1 MNKNFINFR
10 TGLVK
15 LPVIIA
21 GVFFLS
27 HPTVTHASENNNSVA
42 ESPKASQ
49 TNKQETENKD
59 TSSTLSNTLNEDQS
73 TTKTSTD
80 TNNVETN
87 NVETNNVNTSPE
99 ENKETISNKLETS
112 DNNTQNTSQNDNSK
126 NTNKPNAPT
135 GSFRYFYPSVEDN
148 VNYDKTQD
156 PNYDEEGYLKDTRK
170 MQENYKVDN
179 RTAYIRVEN
188 ANYKGEI
195 ESLKGGEGSGAYIG
209 KNYFLTAAHVIY
221 DNNYPRQYL
230 TGGYLIPGKHGNWEP
245 FGKYKIKAFYV
256 PDKYIASP
264 LRKYDIGII
273 EVDPEPIV
281 DADGHPPREELDELK
296 PYNIKVY
303 TDDLIGKKV
312 QTQGYPIDKNVTS
325 INQWTNLGTIVQK
338 QKQGTIEYSMADSP
352 GQSGSPVYLEDNN
365 DEIIAVHS
373 YGTRGNKYG
382 TLGTPITQE
391 IYDWIQ
397 SILNRVPDSG
407 SNVSNDNSDNDNN
420 NNNNNDNDVT
430 TSDKPDD
437 NNYTSDLDKSD
448 NDNDVNHSDASSTN
462 NDFAINKSLINKN
475 KLKNSTIIN
484 INKVSNN
491 KTDELPKSDNNSV
504 KPTEQPKS
512 DDNSVKPAEQP
523 KLDDNSVKPAEQP
536 KSDDNSVKPAE
547 QPKSDDNSVKPAEQP
562 KSDDNSVK
570 PTEQPK
576 SDDNSVKPTEQPKSD
591 DNSVKPTEQS
601 KSDDNSVKPAE
612 QPKAHNTSK
621 LEAKAIQIKNT
632 DKAVNDTQI
641 TTSQPSHEAKAETQ
655 SDDKQENK
663 QLPKTGENE
672 AISTTLF
679 GTLFAMLG
687 SLLFFRKRKTD
698 K

>member
-27 HPTVTHASENNNSVA
+27 HPTVTHASENNNLIE

-59 TSSTLSNTLNEDQS
+59 TSSTLSNTSKEDYS
-73 TTKTSTD
+73 TTKASTD
-80 TNNVETN
+80 TNNVDT
-87 NVETNNVNTSPE
+87 TSE
-99 ENKETISNKLETS
+99 GNKETISNKLKTS
-112 DNNTQNTSQNDNSK
+112 DSNTQNTSQNDNSK
-126 NTNKPNAPT
+126 NTNKPNVPT
-135 GSFRYFYPSVEDN
+135 GSFRYFSPSVEDN

-156 PNYDEEGYLKDTRK
+156 PNYDEEGYLKDTRR
-170 MQENYKVDN
+170 MQENYEVDN

-281 DADGHPPREELDELK
+281 DADGHPPREELDELR
-296 PYNIKVY
+296 PFNIKVY

-312 QTQGYPIDKNVTS
+312 QTQGYPIDKNVNS

-338 QKQGTIEYSMADSP
+338 QKQGNIEYSMDNSA

-407 SNVSNDNSDNDNN
+407 SNVSNDNSDND
-420 NNNNNDNDVT
+420 NNNNDNDVT

-523 KLDDNSVKPAEQP
+523 K
-536 KSDDNSVKPAE
+536 
-547 QPKSDDNSVKPAEQP
+547 SDDNSVKPAEQP

-591 DNSVKPTEQS
+591 DNSVKPTEQPKS
-601 KSDDNSVKPAE
+601 DDNSVKPTEQPKSDDNSVKPTEQPKSDDNSVKPAE

-672 AISTTLF
+672 AISKTLF

>member
-27 HPTVTHASENNNSVA
+27 HPTVTHASENNNLIE

-59 TSSTLSNTLNEDQS
+59 TSSTLSNTSKEDYS
-73 TTKTSTD
+73 TTKASTD
-80 TNNVETN
+80 TNNIV
-87 NVETNNVNTSPE
+87 TNNVNTSPE
-99 ENKETISNKLETS
+99 ENKETISNKLKTS
-112 DNNTQNTSQNDNSK
+112 DSNTQNTSQNDNSK
-126 NTNKPNAPT
+126 NTNKPNVPT
-135 GSFRYFYPSVEDN
+135 GSFRYFSPSVEDN

-156 PNYDEEGYLKDTRK
+156 PNYDEEGYLKDTRR
-170 MQENYKVDN
+170 MQENYEVDN

-281 DADGHPPREELDELK
+281 DADGHPPREELDELR
-296 PYNIKVY
+296 PFNIKVY

-312 QTQGYPIDKNVTS
+312 QTQGYPIDKNVNS

-338 QKQGTIEYSMADSP
+338 QKQGNIEYSMDNSA

-430 TSDKPDD
+430 TSDKLDD

-512 DDNSVKPAEQP
+512 DDNSVKPTEQP
-523 KLDDNSVKPAEQP
+523 KSDDNSVKPAEQPKSDDNSVKPTEQP

-570 PTEQPK
+570 PAEQP
-576 SDDNSVKPTEQPKSD
+576 
-591 DNSVKPTEQS
+591 

-663 QLPKTGENE
+663 QLPKTGKNE

>member
-27 HPTVTHASENNNSVA
+27 HPTVTHASENNNLIE

-59 TSSTLSNTLNEDQS
+59 TSSTLSNTSKEDYS
-73 TTKTSTD
+73 TTKASTD
-80 TNNVETN
+80 TNNVDT
-87 NVETNNVNTSPE
+87 TSE
-99 ENKETISNKLETS
+99 GNKETISNKLKTS
-112 DNNTQNTSQNDNSK
+112 YSNTQNTSQNDNSK
-126 NTNKPNAPT
+126 NTNKPNVPT
-135 GSFRYFYPSVEDN
+135 GSFRYFSPSVEDN

-156 PNYDEEGYLKDTRK
+156 PNYDEEGYLKDTRR
-170 MQENYKVDN
+170 MQENYEVDN

-256 PDKYIASP
+256 PDQYKASP

-281 DADGHPPREELDELK
+281 DAEGHPPREELDELR
-296 PYNIKVY
+296 PFNIKVY

-312 QTQGYPIDKNVTS
+312 QTQGYPIDKNVNS

-338 QKQGTIEYSMADSP
+338 QKQGNIEYSMDNSA

-420 NNNNNDNDVT
+420 NNNNDNDVT
-430 TSDKPDD
+430 TSDRPDD

-491 KTDELPKSDNNSV
+491 KTDEL
-504 KPTEQPKS
+504 
-512 DDNSVKPAEQP
+512 
-523 KLDDNSVKPAEQP
+523 P

-663 QLPKTGENE
+663 QLPKTGQNE

>member
-27 HPTVTHASENNNSVA
+27 HPTVTHASENNNLIE

-59 TSSTLSNTLNEDQS
+59 TSSTLSNTSKEDYS
-73 TTKTSTD
+73 TTKAST
-80 TNNVETN
+80 N
-87 NVETNNVNTSPE
+87 TNNVNTTSE
-99 ENKETISNKLETS
+99 GNKETISNKLETS

-126 NTNKPNAPT
+126 NTNKPNVPT
-135 GSFRYFYPSVEDN
+135 GSFRYFSPSVEDN

-156 PNYDEEGYLKDTRK
+156 PNYDEEGYLKDTRR
-170 MQENYKVDN
+170 MQENYEVDN

-281 DADGHPPREELDELK
+281 DADGHPPREELDELR
-296 PYNIKVY
+296 PFNIKVY

-312 QTQGYPIDKNVTS
+312 QTQGYPIDKNVNS

-338 QKQGTIEYSMADSP
+338 QKQGNIEYSMDNSA

-407 SNVSNDNSDNDNN
+407 SNVSNDNSDNDNNNN

-491 KTDELPKSDNNSV
+491 KTDE
-504 KPTEQPKS
+504 
-512 DDNSVKPAEQP
+512 
-523 KLDDNSVKPAEQP
+523 QP

-576 SDDNSVKPTEQPKSD
+576 SDDNSVKPAEQP
-591 DNSVKPTEQS
+591 

-663 QLPKTGENE
+663 QLPKTGKNE

>member
-42 ESPKASQ
+42 ESPKANQ

-59 TSSTLSNTLNEDQS
+59 TSSTLSNTLNEDQI

-80 TNNVETN
+80 TN

-420 NNNNNDNDVT
+420 NNNNDNDVT

>member
-87 NVETNNVNTSPE
+87 NVNTSPE

-156 PNYDEEGYLKDTRK
+156 PNYDEEGYLKDTRR
-170 MQENYKVDN
+170 MQENYEVDN

-188 ANYKGEI
+188 GNYKGEI

-256 PDKYIASP
+256 PDQYKASP

-338 QKQGTIEYSMADSP
+338 QKQGNIEYSMDNSA

-407 SNVSNDNSDNDNN
+407 SNVSNDKSNID
-420 NNNNNDNDVT
+420 NNDNDVT
-430 TSDKPDD
+430 TSDTPND

-491 KTDELPKSDNNSV
+491 KTDELPKSDDNSVKTAEQPKSDNNSV

-512 DDNSVKPAEQP
+512 
-523 KLDDNSVKPAEQP
+523 
-536 KSDDNSVKPAE
+536 
-547 QPKSDDNSVKPAEQP
+547 
-562 KSDDNSVK
+562 
-570 PTEQPK
+570 
-576 SDDNSVKPTEQPKSD
+576 
-591 DNSVKPTEQS
+591 
-601 KSDDNSVKPAE
+601 
-612 QPKAHNTSK
+612 HNASK
-621 LEAKAIQIKNT
+621 LEAKAIQINNT

-687 SLLFFRKRKTD
+687 SLFFFRKRKTD

>member
-27 HPTVTHASENNNSVA
+27 HPTVTHASENNNLIE

-49 TNKQETENKD
+49 TNKQETENED
-59 TSSTLSNTLNEDQS
+59 ATSTLSNTSNEDQS
-73 TTKTSTD
+73 TTKASTD
-80 TNNVETN
+80 TNNVDT
-87 NVETNNVNTSPE
+87 TSE
-99 ENKETISNKLETS
+99 GNKETISNKLETS
-112 DNNTQNTSQNDNSK
+112 DSNTQNTSQNDNSK
-126 NTNKPNAPT
+126 NTNKLNVPT

-156 PNYDEEGYLKDTRK
+156 PNYDEEGYLKDTRR
-170 MQENYKVDN
+170 MQENYEVDN

-188 ANYKGEI
+188 ENYKGEI
-195 ESLKGGEGSGAYIG
+195 ENLKGGEGSGAYIG

-256 PDKYIASP
+256 PDQYKASP

-338 QKQGTIEYSMADSP
+338 QKQGNIEYSMDNSA

-407 SNVSNDNSDNDNN
+407 SNVSNDKSNID
-420 NNNNNDNDVT
+420 NNDNDVT
-430 TSDKPDD
+430 TSDTPND

-491 KTDELPKSDNNSV
+491 KTDELPKSDDNSV
-504 KPTEQPKS
+504 KPT
-512 DDNSVKPAEQP
+512 EQP
-523 KLDDNSVKPAEQP
+523 KLDDNSVKTAEQP

-547 QPKSDDNSVKPAEQP
+547 QPKSDDNSVKPAVQP

-576 SDDNSVKPTEQPKSD
+576 S
-591 DNSVKPTEQS
+591 
-601 KSDDNSVKPAE
+601 
-612 QPKAHNTSK
+612 HNASK
-621 LEAKAIQIKNT
+621 LESKAIQINNT

>member
-80 TNNVETN
+80 TNNV
-87 NVETNNVNTSPE
+87 VTNNVNTSPE

-156 PNYDEEGYLKDTRK
+156 PNYDEEGYLKDTRR
-170 MQENYKVDN
+170 MQENYEVDN

-188 ANYKGEI
+188 GNYKGEI

-256 PDKYIASP
+256 PDQYKASP

-312 QTQGYPIDKNVTS
+312 QTQGYPIEKNVNS

-338 QKQGTIEYSMADSP
+338 QKQGNIEYSMDNSA

-420 NNNNNDNDVT
+420 SNNNNNDNDVT
-430 TSDKPDD
+430 TSDKLDD

-512 DDNSVKPAEQP
+512 DDNSVKPTEQPKSDDNSVKPAEQP

-547 QPKSDDNSVKPAEQP
+547 QPKSDDNSVKPTEQPKADDNSVKPAEQP
-562 KSDDNSVK
+562 KADDNSVKPTEQPKADDNSVK

-576 SDDNSVKPTEQPKSD
+576 S
-591 DNSVKPTEQS
+591 
-601 KSDDNSVKPAE
+601 
-612 QPKAHNTSK
+612 HNASK
-621 LEAKAIQIKNT
+621 LASKATQINNT
-632 DKAVNDTQI
+632 DKAVNVTQV
-641 TTSQPSHEAKAETQ
+641 TTSQPSHEDKAETK
-655 SDDKQENK
+655 SDAKQENK

-672 AISTTLF
+672 AIRTTLF

>member
-80 TNNVETN
+80 TNNV
-87 NVETNNVNTSPE
+87 VTNNVNTSPE

-156 PNYDEEGYLKDTRK
+156 PNYDEEGYLKDTRR
-170 MQENYKVDN
+170 MQENYEVDN

-188 ANYKGEI
+188 GNYKGEI

-256 PDKYIASP
+256 PDQYKASP

-312 QTQGYPIDKNVTS
+312 QTQGYPIEKNVNS

-338 QKQGTIEYSMADSP
+338 QKQGNIEYSMDNSA

-407 SNVSNDNSDNDNN
+407 SNVSNDNSDND
-420 NNNNNDNDVT
+420 NNNNDNDVT

-547 QPKSDDNSVKPAEQP
+547 QPKSDDNSVKP
-562 KSDDNSVK
+562 
-570 PTEQPK
+570 TEQPK
-576 SDDNSVKPTEQPKSD
+576 SDDNSVKPTEQP
-591 DNSVKPTEQS
+591 

>member
-27 HPTVTHASENNNSVA
+27 HPTVTHASENNNLIE

-59 TSSTLSNTLNEDQS
+59 TSSTLSNTSKEDYS
-73 TTKTSTD
+73 TTKASTD
-80 TNNVETN
+80 TNNVDT
-87 NVETNNVNTSPE
+87 TSE
-99 ENKETISNKLETS
+99 GNKETISNKLKTS
-112 DNNTQNTSQNDNSK
+112 DSNTQNTSQNDNSK
-126 NTNKPNAPT
+126 NTNKPNVPT
-135 GSFRYFYPSVEDN
+135 GSFRYFSPSVEDN

-156 PNYDEEGYLKDTRK
+156 PNYDEEGYLKDTRR
-170 MQENYKVDN
+170 MQENYEVDN

-281 DADGHPPREELDELK
+281 DADGHPPREELDELR
-296 PYNIKVY
+296 PFNIKVY

-312 QTQGYPIDKNVTS
+312 QTQGYPIDKNVNS

-338 QKQGTIEYSMADSP
+338 QKQGNIEYSMDNSA

-407 SNVSNDNSDNDNN
+407 SNVSNDNSDND
-420 NNNNNDNDVT
+420 NNNNDNDVT

-523 KLDDNSVKPAEQP
+523 K
-536 KSDDNSVKPAE
+536 
-547 QPKSDDNSVKPAEQP
+547 SDDNSVKPAEQP

-591 DNSVKPTEQS
+591 DNSVKPTEQPKS
-601 KSDDNSVKPAE
+601 DDNSVKPTEQPKSDDNSVKPAE

-672 AISTTLF
+672 AISKTLF

>member
-27 HPTVTHASENNNSVA
+27 HPTVTHASENNNLIE

-49 TNKQETENKD
+49 TNKQETENED
-59 TSSTLSNTLNEDQS
+59 ATSTLSNTSKEDYS
-73 TTKTSTD
+73 TTKASTD
-80 TNNVETN
+80 TNNVDT
-87 NVETNNVNTSPE
+87 TSE
-99 ENKETISNKLETS
+99 GNKETISNKLETS
-112 DNNTQNTSQNDNSK
+112 DSKTQNTSQNDNSK
-126 NTNKPNAPT
+126 NTNKPNVPT

-156 PNYDEEGYLKDTRK
+156 PNYDEEGYLKDTRR
-170 MQENYKVDN
+170 MQENYEVDN

-188 ANYKGEI
+188 ENYKGEI
-195 ESLKGGEGSGAYIG
+195 ENLKGGEGSGAYIG

-256 PDKYIASP
+256 PDQYKASP

-338 QKQGTIEYSMADSP
+338 QKQGNIEYSMDNSA

-407 SNVSNDNSDNDNN
+407 SNVSNDKSNID
-420 NNNNNDNDVT
+420 NNDNDVT
-430 TSDKPDD
+430 TSDTPND

-491 KTDELPKSDNNSV
+491 RIDELPKSDDNSVKPTEQPKLDDNSVKTAEQPKSDDNSVKTAEQPKSDNNSV

-512 DDNSVKPAEQP
+512 DDNSVKTAEQP
-523 KLDDNSVKPAEQP
+523 KSDDNSVKTAEQP

-547 QPKSDDNSVKPAEQP
+547 QPKSDDNSVKPAVQP

-576 SDDNSVKPTEQPKSD
+576 S
-591 DNSVKPTEQS
+591 
-601 KSDDNSVKPAE
+601 
-612 QPKAHNTSK
+612 HNASK
-621 LEAKAIQIKNT
+621 LESKAIQINNT

-679 GTLFAMLG
+679 GILFAMLG
-687 SLLFFRKRKTD
+687 SLFFFRKRKTD

>member
-27 HPTVTHASENNNSVA
+27 HPTVTHASENNNLIE

-59 TSSTLSNTLNEDQS
+59 TSSTLSNTSKEDYS
-73 TTKTSTD
+73 TTKASTD
-80 TNNVETN
+80 TNNVDT
-87 NVETNNVNTSPE
+87 TSE
-99 ENKETISNKLETS
+99 GNKETISNKSKTS
-112 DNNTQNTSQNDNSK
+112 DSNTQNTSQNDNSK

-156 PNYDEEGYLKDTRK
+156 PNYDEEGYLKDTRR
-170 MQENYKVDN
+170 MQENYEVDN

-188 ANYKGEI
+188 GNYKGEI

-256 PDKYIASP
+256 PDQYKASP

-273 EVDPEPIV
+273 EVGPEPIV

-312 QTQGYPIDKNVTS
+312 QTQGYPIEKNVNS

-338 QKQGTIEYSMADSP
+338 QKQGNIEYSMDNSA

-420 NNNNNDNDVT
+420 NNNNDNDVT
-430 TSDKPDD
+430 TSDKLDD

-512 DDNSVKPAEQP
+512 DDNSVKPT
-523 KLDDNSVKPAEQP
+523 EQP

-547 QPKSDDNSVKPAEQP
+547 QPKL
-562 KSDDNSVK
+562 DDNSVK
-570 PTEQPK
+570 PTEQP
-576 SDDNSVKPTEQPKSD
+576 
-591 DNSVKPTEQS
+591 

>member
-27 HPTVTHASENNNSVA
+27 HPTVTHASENNNLIE

-59 TSSTLSNTLNEDQS
+59 TSSTLSNTSKEDYS
-73 TTKTSTD
+73 TTKASTN
-80 TNNVETN
+80 TNNVDT
-87 NVETNNVNTSPE
+87 TSE
-99 ENKETISNKLETS
+99 GNKETISNKLKTS
-112 DNNTQNTSQNDNSK
+112 DSNTQNTSQNDNSK
-126 NTNKPNAPT
+126 NTNKPNVPT
-135 GSFRYFYPSVEDN
+135 GSFRYFSPSAEDN

-156 PNYDEEGYLKDTRK
+156 PNYDEEGYLKDTRR
-170 MQENYKVDN
+170 MQENYEVDN

-188 ANYKGEI
+188 GNYKGEI

-303 TDDLIGKKV
+303 TDDLMGKKV

-420 NNNNNDNDVT
+420 NNNDNDVT

-523 KLDDNSVKPAEQP
+523 KLDDNSFKPAEQP

-547 QPKSDDNSVKPAEQP
+547 QP
-562 KSDDNSVK
+562 
-570 PTEQPK
+570 
-576 SDDNSVKPTEQPKSD
+576 
-591 DNSVKPTEQS
+591 

>member
-87 NVETNNVNTSPE
+87 NVNTSPE

-156 PNYDEEGYLKDTRK
+156 PNYDEEGYLKDTRR
-170 MQENYKVDN
+170 MQENYEVDN

-188 ANYKGEI
+188 GNYKGEI

-256 PDKYIASP
+256 PDQYKASP

-338 QKQGTIEYSMADSP
+338 QKQGNIEYSMDNSA

-407 SNVSNDNSDNDNN
+407 SNVSNDKSNID
-420 NNNNNDNDVT
+420 NNDNDVT
-430 TSDKPDD
+430 TSDTPND

-491 KTDELPKSDNNSV
+491 KTDELPKSDDNSVKPTEQPKLDDNSVKTAEQPKSDDNSVKTAEQPKSDNNSV

-512 DDNSVKPAEQP
+512 
-523 KLDDNSVKPAEQP
+523 
-536 KSDDNSVKPAE
+536 
-547 QPKSDDNSVKPAEQP
+547 
-562 KSDDNSVK
+562 
-570 PTEQPK
+570 
-576 SDDNSVKPTEQPKSD
+576 
-591 DNSVKPTEQS
+591 
-601 KSDDNSVKPAE
+601 
-612 QPKAHNTSK
+612 HNASK
-621 LEAKAIQIKNT
+621 LEAKAIQINNT

-687 SLLFFRKRKTD
+687 SLFFFRKRKTD

>member
-80 TNNVETN
+80 TNNV
-87 NVETNNVNTSPE
+87 VTNNVNTSPE

-156 PNYDEEGYLKDTRK
+156 PNYDEEGYLKDTRR
-170 MQENYKVDN
+170 MQENYEVDN

-281 DADGHPPREELDELK
+281 DADGHPPREELDELR
-296 PYNIKVY
+296 PFNIKVY

-312 QTQGYPIDKNVTS
+312 QTQGYPIDKNVNS

-338 QKQGTIEYSMADSP
+338 QKQGNIEYSMDNSA

-420 NNNNNDNDVT
+420 NNNNDNDVT
-430 TSDKPDD
+430 TSDKLDD

-512 DDNSVKPAEQP
+512 DDNSVKPTEQPKSDDNSVKPAEQP

-576 SDDNSVKPTEQPKSD
+576 P
-591 DNSVKPTEQS
+591 
-601 KSDDNSVKPAE
+601 
-612 QPKAHNTSK
+612 HNASK
-621 LEAKAIQIKNT
+621 LASKATQINNT
-632 DKAVNDTQI
+632 DKAVNVTQV
-641 TTSQPSHEAKAETQ
+641 TTSQPSHEAKAETK
-655 SDDKQENK
+655 SDAKQENK

-672 AISTTLF
+672 AIRTTLF

>member
-27 HPTVTHASENNNSVA
+27 HPTVTHASENNNLIE

-59 TSSTLSNTLNEDQS
+59 TSSTLSNTSKEDYS
-73 TTKTSTD
+73 TTKASTD
-80 TNNVETN
+80 TNNVDT
-87 NVETNNVNTSPE
+87 TSE
-99 ENKETISNKLETS
+99 GNKETISNKSKTS
-112 DNNTQNTSQNDNSK
+112 DSNTQNTSQNDNSK

-156 PNYDEEGYLKDTRK
+156 PNYDEEGYLKDTRR
-170 MQENYKVDN
+170 MQENYEVDN

-188 ANYKGEI
+188 GNYKGEI

-256 PDKYIASP
+256 PDQYKASP

-312 QTQGYPIDKNVTS
+312 QTQGYPIEKNVNS

-338 QKQGTIEYSMADSP
+338 QKQGNIEYSMDNSA

-420 NNNNNDNDVT
+420 NNNDNDVT
-430 TSDKPDD
+430 TSDKLDD

-523 KLDDNSVKPAEQP
+523 KLDDNSVKP
-536 KSDDNSVKPAE
+536 
-547 QPKSDDNSVKPAEQP
+547 
-562 KSDDNSVK
+562 
-570 PTEQPK
+570 TEQPK
-576 SDDNSVKPTEQPKSD
+576 SDDNSVKPTEQP
-591 DNSVKPTEQS
+591 

>member
-80 TNNVETN
+80 TN

-420 NNNNNDNDVT
+420 NNNDNDVT